1 MARLALA
8 IGAVIQR
15 ADDKDA
21 TAREAMRVRAGAG
34 ASTSEDILLALA
46 TDPAVTVRATV
57 AMNPAAPH
65 GVDQVL
71 ARDPDERVRTLLA
84 RRVASELPGLSGD
97 EQARLRDQA
106 FATLATLVE
115 DQAVRV
121 RAALADVLKDMHE
134 APRSLILQ
142 LARDSAVPV
151 SEPII
156 HLSPLLD
163 AGDLLALLASPPHER
178 TTIAVARRAGL
189 PEAVSDAIAATA
201 DTEAVRVLLSNPSS
215 QIRESTLDALVARAE
230 QHVEWQEPLVRRPRL
245 PAKAMLAL
253 SRFVTRYLV
262 EALRRRGDLDPKLA
276 EVLDRRTTARLAET
290 QLADALAASGALTQ
304 RREPTGFTPSQDEA
318 AVIAAT
324 RLGDARRAA
333 FLLASAANVPVA
345 LIDRAGALRSAKG
358 IVSLVWKAGFTMRV
372 AAPLQ
377 AVLAQLSPDAMLL
390 PGMDGQFPL
399 SVDEMR
405 WQCDFLARPGR

>member
-1 MARLALA
+1 MIPSAEDLEDTD
-8 IGAVIQR
+8 
-15 ADDKDA
+15 ADEA
-21 TAREAMRVRAGAG
+21 TRVRLG
-34 ASTSEDILLALA
+34 ASAFTSENILLALA

-71 ARDPDERVRTLLA
+71 TQDPDECVRTLLA
-84 RRVASELPGLSGD
+84 RKVASELPGLNGD

-106 FATLATLVE
+106 LATLATLVE
-115 DQAVRV
+115 DEAVRV
-121 RAALADVLKDMHE
+121 RAALSDVLKEMHE

-178 TTIAVARRAGL
+178 TTLAVARRADL
-189 PEAVSDAIAATA
+189 PEAVSDAVAATA

-215 QIRESTLDALVARAE
+215 QIRESTLDALVSRAE
-230 QHVEWQEPLVRRPRL
+230 QHVEWHEPLVRRPRL
-245 PAKAMLAL
+245 PAKATHAL
-253 SRFVTRYLV
+253 SNFVATYLV
-262 EALRRRGDLDPKLA
+262 EALRQRGDLDPHLA
-276 EVLDRRTTARLAET
+276 AELDSRVAARLAQPRSAIAGE
-290 QLADALAASGALTQ
+290 AAGALMSNKQ
-304 RREPTGFTPSQDEA
+304 PVGFAPDYDEA

-324 RLGDARRAA
+324 RLGDTRRAA
-333 FLLASAANVPVA
+333 LLLATAANVPVA
-345 LIDRAGALRSAKG
+345 LIDRASRLRSAKG

-372 AAPLQ
+372 AGPLQ
-377 AVLAQLSPDAMLL
+377 TVLAQLSPDATLL
-390 PGMDGQFPL
+390 PGRDGQFPL
-399 SVDEMR
+399 SVEEMR
-405 WQCDFLARPGR
+405 WHCDFLARPGR

>member
-1 MARLALA
+1 MSPQTR
-8 IGAVIQR
+8 
-15 ADDKDA
+15 DKDA
-21 TAREAMRVRAGAG
+21 GVAEATRVRLG
-34 ASTSEDILLALA
+34 ASAFASDDVLLALA
-46 TDPAVTVRATV
+46 TDPAATVRATV

-71 ARDPDERVRTLLA
+71 ARDPDERIRTLLA
-84 RRVASELPGLSGD
+84 RKVASELPGLSGD

-106 FATLATLVE
+106 LSTLATLVE
-115 DQAVRV
+115 DEAVRV

-134 APRSLILQ
+134 APRALILQ

-151 SEPII
+151 SEPVI

-163 AGDLLALLASPPHER
+163 AGDLLALLASPPHNR

-189 PEAVSDAIAATA
+189 PEAVSDAVAATA
-201 DTEAVRVLLSNPSS
+201 DAEAVRALLCNPSA

-230 QHVEWQEPLVRRPRL
+230 QHVEWHEPLVHRPTL
-245 PAKAMLAL
+245 PAEAMLAL
-253 SRFVTRYLV
+253 SRFVTGYLV
-262 EALRRRGDLDPKLA
+262 EALRRRGDLDPHLA
-276 EVLDRRTTARLAET
+276 EELDKRTAAHLAVARA
-290 QLADALAASGALTQ
+290 ADARAAAVAVMPNREATGAA
-304 RREPTGFTPSQDEA
+304 PSHDEA

-333 FLLASAANVPVA
+333 FLLAAAANVPLA

-372 AAPLQ
+372 AGPLQ

-390 PGMDGQFPL
+390 PGVDGQFPL
-399 SVDEMR
+399 SVEEMR
-405 WQCDFLARPGR
+405 WYCDFLARPAR